1 MAVSSVRLFLIVV
14 AAAGHRR
21 EGFCYVRMSG
31 VGAVQFVMPV
41 RELLGLD
48 LGRRIERRVADLVAK
63 IAMWPAFLPNSEK
76 PPPHGTIN
84 SEMAA
89 AKSVLP
95 PPADSSPPAT
105 PPVSTAPLSAPEL
118 RRDAGDPSLRA
129 FFLRAVDPSRPSSWS
144 AAVADLLASGDAVA
158 ALTAFAAAL
167 RANPA
172 ALRPALPP
180 ALRAAAAAI
189 SLTAGRQLHLLA
201 LRSGLFP
208 SDAYSAS
215 ALLHM
220 YHHCSRPHDA
230 RRAFDEIPAPNPVI
244 VTAMASGCVRNNL
257 VYPALAIFRSMVAA
271 NSAGVVDEAAA
282 LVALSASA
290 RVPDCGLTGGIHAL
304 VSKIGLDGNAGVANT
319 MLDAYAKGGTRD
331 LGAARK
337 LFEMMERDVVSWNT
351 MIALYAQNGMS
362 AEALRLYS
370 KMLNVRGGIKCN
382 AVTLS
387 AVLLACAHAGTIQT
401 GKCIHNQVV
410 RMGLEDNVYVGTS
423 VVDMYSKCGRV
434 EMARKAFQKIKG
446 KNILSWSAMI
456 AGYGTHGHGLEAL
469 EVFSKMRRSGLKP
482 NYITFISVLAA
493 CSHAG
498 LLNEGRYWYSTMR
511 REFGIEP
518 GVEHYGCMVDLL
530 GRAGCLDEA
539 YGLIKE
545 MKVEPDAAMWGAL
558 LSACRI
564 HKNVE
569 LAEISAKRLFEL
581 DMTNSGYYV
590 LLSNIYA
597 EVGMW
602 KDVERMRVLVKTRGI
617 EKPPGYSSVELKG
630 KIHLFYVG
638 DKSHPQHREIYAYLE
653 KLLERMQE
661 AGYVPNTVSVCHDL
675 DEEEKGSMLRIHSEK
690 LAVAFALMNSAQGS
704 VIHVIKNLRVCT
716 DCHTAMKIITK
727 LTDREIILRD
737 IQRFHRFKDGSCS
750 CGDYW

>member
-1 MAVSSVRLFLIVV
+1 
-14 AAAGHRR
+14 
-21 EGFCYVRMSG
+21 
-31 VGAVQFVMPV
+31 
-41 RELLGLD
+41 
-48 LGRRIERRVADLVAK
+48 
-63 IAMWPAFLPNSEK
+63 
-76 PPPHGTIN
+76 
-84 SEMAA
+84 MAA
-89 AKSVLP
+89 AASVMPPHADP
-95 PPADSSPPAT
+95 PPLAAARSP
-105 PPVSTAPLSAPEL
+105 TAPTSAAQR
-118 RRDAGDPSLRA
+118 RRDAPTPSLHA
-129 FFLRAVDPSRPSSWS
+129 LFLRAVDPSRPSSWS
-144 AAVADLLASGDAVA
+144 AAVADLLSAGDPAA
-158 ALTAFAAAL
+158 ALAAFAAAL

-180 ALRAAAAAI
+180 ALRAAAAAT
-189 SLTAGRQLHLLA
+189 SLAAGRQLHLLA

-220 YHHCSRPHDA
+220 YHHCARPLDA

-257 VYPALAIFRSMVAA
+257 VYPALAIFRSMVASD
-271 NSAGVVDEAAA
+271 SAGVVDEAAA

-290 RVPDCGLTGGIHAL
+290 RVPDSGVTGGIHAL
-304 VSKIGLDGNAGVANT
+304 VAKVGLDGNAGVANT
-319 MLDAYAKGGTRD
+319 MLDAYAKGGGRD

-337 LFEMMERDVVSWNT
+337 LFDMMERDVVSWNT
-351 MIALYAQNGMS
+351 MIALYAQNGLS
-362 AEALRLYS
+362 AEALGLYS
-370 KMLNVRGGIKCN
+370 EMLNVGGGIRCN

-387 AVLLACAHAGTIQT
+387 AVLLACAHAGAIQT
-401 GKCIHNQVV
+401 GKRIHNQVV
-410 RMGLEDNVYVGTS
+410 RLGLEENVYVGTS

-434 EMARKAFQKIKG
+434 EMARKAFRRIKE

-456 AGYGTHGHGLEAL
+456 AGYGMHGHGQEAL
-469 EVFSKMRRSGLKP
+469 EVFNEMRRLGLKP

-498 LLNEGRYWYSTMR
+498 LLNEGRHWFNAMR
-511 REFGIEP
+511 KEFGIEP
-518 GVEHYGCMVDLL
+518 GIEHYGCMVDLL

-539 YGLIKE
+539 HGLIKE
-545 MKVEPDAAMWGAL
+545 MKVKPDAAMWGAL

-569 LAEISAKRLFEL
+569 LAEIAANRLFEL
-581 DMTNSGYYV
+581 DATNSGYYV

-597 EVGMW
+597 EAGMW
-602 KDVERMRVLVKTRGI
+602 KDVERMRILVKTRGV

-630 KIHLFYVG
+630 KTHLFYVG
-638 DKSHPQHREIYAYLE
+638 DKRHPQHKEIYAYLD

-661 AGYVPNTVSVCHDL
+661 AGYAPNTGSVLHDL
-675 DEEEKGSMLRIHSEK
+675 DEEEKESMLRIHSEK
-690 LAVAFALMNSAQGS
+690 LAVAFALMNSVQGS

-716 DCHTAMKIITK
+716 DCHTAIKIITK
-727 LTDREIILRD
+727 LTGREIVVRD
-737 IQRFHRFKDGSCS
+737 IKRFHHFKDGLCT

>member
-1 MAVSSVRLFLIVV
+1 
-14 AAAGHRR
+14 
-21 EGFCYVRMSG
+21 
-31 VGAVQFVMPV
+31 
-41 RELLGLD
+41 
-48 LGRRIERRVADLVAK
+48 
-63 IAMWPAFLPNSEK
+63 
-76 PPPHGTIN
+76 
-84 SEMAA
+84 MAA
-89 AKSVLP
+89 ARVLP
-95 PPADSSPPAT
+95 PPADPPPPPPA
-105 PPVSTAPLSAPEL
+105 PASDPQS
-118 RRDAGDPSLRA
+118 RRDASDPSIRA
-129 FFLRAVDPSRPSSWS
+129 LFLRAVDPSRPSSWS
-144 AAVADLLASGDAVA
+144 AAVADLLSAGDPAA
-158 ALTAFAAAL
+158 ALAAFAAAL

-180 ALRAAAAAI
+180 ALRAAAAAT
-189 SLTAGRQLHLLA
+189 SLAAGRQLHLLA

-220 YHHCSRPHDA
+220 YHHCSRPLDA
-230 RRAFDEIPAPNPVI
+230 RKAFDEIPAPNPVI
-244 VTAMASGCVRNNL
+244 VTSMVSGCVRNNL

-271 NSAGVVDEAAA
+271 DSAGVVDEAAA
-282 LVALSASA
+282 LVALTASA
-290 RVPDCGLTGGIHAL
+290 RIPDRGITGGIHAL
-304 VSKIGLDGNAGVANT
+304 AVKIGLDGYAGVANT
-319 MLDAYAKGGTRD
+319 MLDAYAKGGNRD

-337 LFEMMERDVVSWNT
+337 LFDMMEKDVVSWNT
-351 MIALYAQNGMS
+351 MIALYAQNGLS
-362 AEALRLYS
+362 AEALGLYS
-370 KMLNVRGGIKCN
+370 KMLNVGGGIRCN

-387 AVLLACAHAGTIQT
+387 AVLLACAHAGAIQT
-401 GKCIHNQVV
+401 GKRIHNQVV

-423 VVDMYSKCGRV
+423 VVDMYCKCGRV
-434 EMARKAFQKIKG
+434 ELARKAFQKIKE

-456 AGYGTHGHGLEAL
+456 AGYGMHGHGQEAL
-469 EVFSKMRRSGLKP
+469 EVFSEMRRSGLKP

-498 LLNEGRYWYSTMR
+498 LLNEGRYWYNTMK

-539 YGLIKE
+539 YSLIKE
-545 MKVEPDAAMWGAL
+545 MKVKPDAAMWGAL

-581 DMTNSGYYV
+581 DATNSGYYV

-597 EVGMW
+597 EAGMW

-630 KIHLFYVG
+630 KTHLFYVG
-638 DKSHPQHREIYAYLE
+638 DKSHPQHKEIYAYLE

-661 AGYVPNTVSVCHDL
+661 AGYIPNTGSVLHDL
-675 DEEEKGSMLRIHSEK
+675 DEEEKESMLRIHSEK
-690 LAVAFALMNSAQGS
+690 LAVAFALMNSVEGS

-716 DCHTAMKIITK
+716 DCHTAIKVITK
-727 LTDREIILRD
+727 VTNRVIVVRD
-737 IQRFHRFKDGSCS
+737 IQRFHHFKDGLCS

>member
-1 MAVSSVRLFLIVV
+1 
-14 AAAGHRR
+14 
-21 EGFCYVRMSG
+21 
-31 VGAVQFVMPV
+31 
-41 RELLGLD
+41 
-48 LGRRIERRVADLVAK
+48 
-63 IAMWPAFLPNSEK
+63 
-76 PPPHGTIN
+76 
-84 SEMAA
+84 MAA
-89 AKSVLP
+89 ARALP
-95 PPADSSPPAT
+95 PPADPPPPGTLRSPM
-105 PPVSTAPLSAPEL
+105 APTSDSQR
-118 RRDAGDPSLRA
+118 RRDAPTSSLRA
-129 FFLRAVDPSRPSSWS
+129 LFLRAVDPSRPSSWS
-144 AAVADLLASGDAVA
+144 AAVADLLSSGDPAA
-158 ALTAFAAAL
+158 ALATFAAAL

-180 ALRAAAAAI
+180 ALRAAAAAT
-189 SLTAGRQLHLLA
+189 SLAAGRQLHALA

-220 YHHCSRPHDA
+220 YHHCSRPLDA
-230 RRAFDEIPAPNPVI
+230 RKAFDEIPAPNPVI
-244 VTAMASGCVRNNL
+244 ITSMASGCVRNNL
-257 VYPALAIFRSMVAA
+257 FYPALAIFRAMVSSD
-271 NSAGVVDEAAA
+271 SAGVVDEAAA

-290 RVPDCGLTGGIHAL
+290 RVQDRGVTGGIHAL
-304 VSKIGLDGNAGVANT
+304 VAKIGLDGHAEVANT
-319 MLDAYAKGGTRD
+319 MLDAYAKGGSRD
-331 LGAARK
+331 LGASRK
-337 LFEMMERDVVSWNT
+337 LFDMMEKDVVSWNT
-351 MIALYAQNGMS
+351 MIALYAQNGLS

-370 KMLNVRGGIKCN
+370 KMLNVGGGIRCN
-382 AVTLS
+382 AVTFS
-387 AVLLACAHAGTIQT
+387 AVLLACSHAGAIQT
-401 GKCIHNQVV
+401 GKGIHNQVV

-423 VVDMYSKCGRV
+423 VVDMYCKCGRV
-434 EMARKAFQKIKG
+434 EMARKAFQKIKE

-456 AGYGTHGHGLEAL
+456 AGYGKHGHGHEAL
-469 EVFSKMRRSGLKP
+469 EVFSEMRRSGLKP

-498 LLNEGRYWYSTMR
+498 LLKEGRYWYNTMR
-511 REFGIEP
+511 KEFGIEP

-545 MKVEPDAAMWGAL
+545 MKVKPDAAMWGAL

-581 DMTNSGYYV
+581 DATNSGYYV

-597 EVGMW
+597 EAGMW

-630 KIHLFYVG
+630 KTHLFYVG
-638 DKSHPQHREIYAYLE
+638 DKSHPQHEEIYAYLE
-653 KLLERMQE
+653 KLLEKMQE
-661 AGYVPNTVSVCHDL
+661 AGYVPNTSAVLHDL
-675 DEEEKGSMLRIHSEK
+675 DEEEKESMLRIHSEK
-690 LAVAFALMNSAQGS
+690 LAVAFALMNSVEGS

-716 DCHTAMKIITK
+716 DCHTAIKVITK
-727 LTDREIILRD
+727 VTGRVIIVRD
-737 IQRFHRFKDGSCS
+737 LQRFHHFKDGSCS

>member
-1 MAVSSVRLFLIVV
+1 
-14 AAAGHRR
+14 
-21 EGFCYVRMSG
+21 
-31 VGAVQFVMPV
+31 
-41 RELLGLD
+41 
-48 LGRRIERRVADLVAK
+48 
-63 IAMWPAFLPNSEK
+63 
-76 PPPHGTIN
+76 
-84 SEMAA
+84 MAA
-89 AKSVLP
+89 ARVLP
-95 PPADSSPPAT
+95 PPADPP
-105 PPVSTAPLSAPEL
+105 PPPSARSLTAPASDHQR
-118 RRDAGDPSLRA
+118 RRDASDPSLRA
-129 FFLRAVDPSRPSSWS
+129 LFLRAVDPSRPSSWS
-144 AAVADLLASGDAVA
+144 AAVADLLSSGDPAA
-158 ALTAFAAAL
+158 ALAAFAAAL

-180 ALRAAAAAI
+180 ALRAAAAAT
-189 SLTAGRQLHLLA
+189 SLAAGRQLHLLA

-220 YHHCSRPHDA
+220 YHHCSRPLDA
-230 RRAFDEIPAPNPVI
+230 RKAFDEIPAPNPVI
-244 VTAMASGCVRNNL
+244 VTSMVSGCVRNNL

-271 NSAGVVDEAAA
+271 DSAGVVDEAAA
-282 LVALSASA
+282 LVALTASA
-290 RVPDCGLTGGIHAL
+290 RIPDRGITCGIHAL
-304 VSKIGLDGNAGVANT
+304 AVKIGLDGYAGVANT
-319 MLDAYAKGGTRD
+319 MLDAYAKGGNRD

-337 LFEMMERDVVSWNT
+337 LFDMMEKDVVSWNT
-351 MIALYAQNGMS
+351 MIALYAQNGLS
-362 AEALRLYS
+362 AEALGLYS
-370 KMLNVRGGIKCN
+370 KMLNVGGGIRCN

-387 AVLLACAHAGTIQT
+387 AVLLACAHAGAIQT
-401 GKCIHNQVV
+401 GKRIHNQVV

-423 VVDMYSKCGRV
+423 VVDMYCKCGRV
-434 EMARKAFQKIKG
+434 ELARKAFQKIKE

-456 AGYGTHGHGLEAL
+456 AGYGMHGHGQEAL
-469 EVFSKMRRSGLKP
+469 EVFSEMRRSGLKP

-498 LLNEGRYWYSTMR
+498 LLNEGRYWYNTMK

-539 YGLIKE
+539 YSLTKE
-545 MKVEPDAAMWGAL
+545 MKVKPDAAMWGAL

-581 DMTNSGYYV
+581 DATNSGYYV

-597 EVGMW
+597 EAGMW

-630 KIHLFYVG
+630 KTHLFYVG
-638 DKSHPQHREIYAYLE
+638 DKSHPQHKEIYAYLE

-661 AGYVPNTVSVCHDL
+661 AGYIPNTGSVLHDL
-675 DEEEKGSMLRIHSEK
+675 DEEEKESMLRIHSEK
-690 LAVAFALMNSAQGS
+690 LAVAFALMNSVEGS

-716 DCHTAMKIITK
+716 DCHTAIKVITK
-727 LTDREIILRD
+727 VTNRVIVVRD
-737 IQRFHRFKDGSCS
+737 IQRFHHFKDGLCS

>member
-1 MAVSSVRLFLIVV
+1 
-14 AAAGHRR
+14 
-21 EGFCYVRMSG
+21 
-31 VGAVQFVMPV
+31 
-41 RELLGLD
+41 
-48 LGRRIERRVADLVAK
+48 
-63 IAMWPAFLPNSEK
+63 
-76 PPPHGTIN
+76 
-84 SEMAA
+84 MAA
-89 AKSVLP
+89 ARSVLP
-95 PPADSSPPAT
+95 PPAESSPPAT

-144 AAVADLLASGDAVA
+144 AAVADLLASGDAIA
-158 ALTAFAAAL
+158 ALTTFAAAL

-172 ALRPALPP
+172 ALRPVLPP
-180 ALRAAAAAI
+180 ALRAAAVAI
-189 SLTAGRQLHLLA
+189 SLTAGCQLHLLA

-208 SDAYSAS
+208 FDAYSAS

-257 VYPALAIFRSMVAA
+257 VYPALAIFRSMVTA

-282 LVALSASA
+282 LVALCASA
-290 RVPDCGLTGGIHAL
+290 RVPDRGLTGGIHAL

-319 MLDAYAKGGTRD
+319 MLDAYGKGGTRD

-362 AEALRLYS
+362 AEALGLYS
-370 KMLNVRGGIKCN
+370 KMQNVRGGIKCN

-456 AGYGTHGHGLEAL
+456 AGYGMHGHGREAL
-469 EVFSKMRRSGLKP
+469 EVFK
-482 NYITFISVLAA
+482 
-493 CSHAG
+493 
-498 LLNEGRYWYSTMR
+498 
-511 REFGIEP
+511 
-518 GVEHYGCMVDLL
+518 
-530 GRAGCLDEA
+530 
-539 YGLIKE
+539 
-545 MKVEPDAAMWGAL
+545 
-558 LSACRI
+558 
-564 HKNVE
+564 
-569 LAEISAKRLFEL
+569 
-581 DMTNSGYYV
+581 
-590 LLSNIYA
+590 
-597 EVGMW
+597 VGMW

-638 DKSHPQHREIYAYLE
+638 DKSHPQHSKIYAYLE

-661 AGYVPNTVSVCHDL
+661 AGYVPNTGSVCHDL